1 MTDLQQTK
9 RKPEGGNGCGEEQ
22 CGHDWESGEQQNQ
35 AGEKNRSEK
44 DEQMETAGKRGCRI
58 IGRSSRA

>member
-1 MTDLQQTK
+1 MTYLQQTK
-9 RKPEGGNGCGEEQ
+9 RKPEGENGYGEEQ

-44 DEQMETAGKRGCRI
+44 DHREEQPLRET
-58 IGRSSRA
+58 